1 MRKTTIILTMMAAVA
16 AGAGA
21 MTPQMVSNPA
31 NLKGKEYVNPIIHA
45 DYSDPDVVAS
55 PDGRTFY
62 MTASS
67 FQSAPGLPILK
78 SHDLVNWAIVN
89 YALPDVP
96 PVDYYQAAPRHG
108 KGVWAPC
115 IREHDGRYYIY
126 WGDPDFGVYMVSTDN
141 PEGAWSE
148 PTLVIPGKGLIDPS
162 PLWDKDGKVYLANGW
177 AASRCGF
184 NSVITLWEL
193 TPDGKK
199 AVGTPRIIYDGNDGV
214 NHTVEGPKFYRKGD
228 WYYMFAPAGGVATGW
243 QLVMRSRNIEG
254 PYEAK
259 IVMAQGKSDING
271 PHQGAW
277 VTDSE
282 GKDWFLHFQDK
293 DLYGRLIHLNRM
305 VWREDWPVIGHD
317 ADGDG
322 CGDPVRRWTKPVGSV
337 IQGAL
342 PLQHSKD
349 ASALFQWHADYKP
362 EYGFPLPEG
371 MMRVYGHRTEAV
383 DINLWDVP
391 NLWLQKFPAE
401 EFTVTS
407 RVRVS
412 AKSLSEGATSG
423 IVVMGRDY
431 ARLGLLKKGDAFV
444 LQYAV
449 NHDAD
454 NGGKETVKDITELKP
469 TRVYAAGLMPNL
481 ECDVWL
487 RVTVKRDGKCTL
499 SYSTDG
505 RKFADAGRFTAR
517 VGKWIGAKLGYYS
530 VTPGG
535 VPERGWIDVVED
547 ELGISDK

>member
-1 MRKTTIILTMMAAVA
+1 MFA

-31 NLKGKEYVNPIIHA
+31 NLKGREYVNPIIHA

-55 PDGRTFY
+55 PDGKTFY

-293 DLYGRLIHLNRM
+293 DLYGRVIHLNPM
-305 VWREDWPVIGHD
+305 VWREDWPVIGNNTD
-317 ADGDG
+317 SDG
-322 CGDPVRRWTKPVGSV
+322 CGDPVRRWTKPVGNV

-371 MMRVYGHRTEAV
+371 MIRVYGHRTETV

-449 NHDAD
+449 NQDAD

-505 RKFADAGRFTAR
+505 RKFIDAGRFTAR

-535 VPERGWIDVVED
+535 VTERGWIDVVED
-547 ELGISDK
+547 NLEIN

>member
-1 MRKTTIILTMMAAVA
+1 MMVA

-21 MTPQMVSNPA
+21 MTPQMVSNPD
-31 NLKGKEYVNPIIHA
+31 NQKGREYVNPIIHA

-55 PDGRTFY
+55 PDGKTFY

-96 PVDYYQAAPRHG
+96 PVDYYLAAPRHG

-115 IREHDGRYYIY
+115 IREHAGRYYIY

-141 PEGAWSE
+141 PEGKWDE
-148 PTLVIPGKGLIDPS
+148 PVLVIPGKGMIDPS

-199 AVGTPRIIYDGNDGV
+199 AVSTPKIIYDGNDGV

-254 PYEAK
+254 PYEAR

-293 DLYGRLIHLNRM
+293 DLYGRLIHLNPM
-305 VWREDWPVIGHD
+305 VWREDWPVIGND
-317 ADGDG
+317 TDGDG
-322 CGDPVRRWTKPVGSV
+322 CGDPVRRWTKPAGSV

-362 EYGFPLPEG
+362 EYGFPMPEG

-412 AKSLSEGATSG
+412 VKSLSEGATSG

-431 ARLGLLKKGDAFV
+431 ARLGLLKKGDTFV

-449 NHDAD
+449 NRDAD

-487 RVTVKRDGKCTL
+487 RVTVKRDGKCVL

-505 RKFADAGRFTAR
+505 RKFAEAGQFTAR

-535 VPERGWIDVVED
+535 VSERGWIDVVED
-547 ELGISDK
+547 NLEIN

>member
-1 MRKTTIILTMMAAVA
+1 MKKIAIIGIIGMMVA

-31 NLKGKEYVNPIIHA
+31 NLKGREYVNPIIHA

-55 PDGRTFY
+55 PDGKTFY

-293 DLYGRLIHLNRM
+293 DLYGRVIHLNPM
-305 VWREDWPVIGHD
+305 VWREDWPVIGND
-317 ADGDG
+317 TDGDG

-342 PLQHSKD
+342 PLQHSTD

-431 ARLGLLKKGDAFV
+431 ARLGLLKKGDAFA

-449 NHDAD
+449 NQDAD

-487 RVTVKRDGKCTL
+487 RVTVKRDGKCVL

-505 RKFADAGRFTAR
+505 RKYIDAGRFTAR

-535 VPERGWIDVVED
+535 VTERGWIDVVED
-547 ELGISDK
+547 NLEIN

>member
-1 MRKTTIILTMMAAVA
+1 MFA

-31 NLKGKEYVNPIIHA
+31 NLKGREYVNPIIHA

-55 PDGRTFY
+55 PDGKTFY

-293 DLYGRLIHLNRM
+293 DLYGRLIHLNPM
-305 VWREDWPVIGHD
+305 VWREDWPVIGND
-317 ADGDG
+317 KDGDG
-322 CGDPVRRWTKPVGSV
+322 CGDPVRRWTKPAGSV

-362 EYGFPLPEG
+362 EYGFPMPEG

-431 ARLGLLKKGDAFV
+431 ARLGLLKKGDTFV

-449 NHDAD
+449 NRDAD

-487 RVTVKRDGKCTL
+487 RVTVKRDGKCVL

-505 RKFADAGRFTAR
+505 RKFAEAGQFTAR

-535 VPERGWIDVVED
+535 VSERGWIDVVED
-547 ELGISDK
+547 NLEIN

>member
-1 MRKTTIILTMMAAVA
+1 MKRTTIILTVMAAMT
-16 AGAGA
+16 AGAWA

-31 NLKGKEYVNPIIHA
+31 NLKGREYVNPIIHA

-55 PDGRTFY
+55 PDGKTFY

-141 PEGAWSE
+141 PEGTWDE
-148 PTLVIPGKGLIDPS
+148 PVLVIPGKGLIDPS

-293 DLYGRLIHLNRM
+293 DLYGRLIHLNPM
-305 VWREDWPVIGHD
+305 VWREDWPVIGND

-322 CGDPVRRWTKPVGSV
+322 CGDPVRRWAKPVGSV
-337 IQGAL
+337 IQSAL
-342 PLQHSKD
+342 PLQRSKD

-391 NLWLQKFPAE
+391 NLWLEKFPAE

-454 NGGKETVKDITELKP
+454 NGGKETLKDVTVLKP

-499 SYSTDG
+499 SYSRDG
-505 RKFADAGRFTAR
+505 RKYTDAGQFTAR

-535 VPERGWIDVVED
+535 VSERGWIDVMED
-547 ELGISDK
+547 ELVIRE

>member
-21 MTPQMVSNPA
+21 MAPQMVSNPA
-31 NLKGKEYVNPIIHA
+31 NMKGKEYVNPIIHA

-89 YALPDVP
+89 YALSDVP

-126 WGDPDFGVYMVSTDN
+126 WGDPDFGVYMVSADD

-293 DLYGRLIHLNRM
+293 DLYGRLIHLNPM
-305 VWREDWPVIGHD
+305 VWREDWPVIGND
-317 ADGDG
+317 TDGDG
-322 CGDPVRRWTKPVGSV
+322 CGDPVRRWSKPAGSV

-401 EFTVTS
+401 EFTATS

-449 NHDAD
+449 NRDAD
-454 NGGKETVKDITELKP
+454 NGGKETVKDIAELKP

-505 RKFADAGRFTAR
+505 RKFTDAGRFMAR

-535 VPERGWIDVVED
+535 VTERGWIDVVED
-547 ELGISDK
+547 ELVIR

>member
-31 NLKGKEYVNPIIHA
+31 NMKGKEYVNPIIHA

-126 WGDPDFGVYMVSTDN
+126 WGDPDFGVYMVSTDD

-293 DLYGRLIHLNRM
+293 DLYGRLIHLNPM
-305 VWREDWPVIGHD
+305 VWREDWPVIGND
-317 ADGDG
+317 TDGDG
-322 CGDPVRRWTKPVGSV
+322 CGDPVRRWSKPAGSV

-342 PLQHSKD
+342 PLQRSKD

-362 EYGFPLPEG
+362 EYGFPLSEG
-371 MMRVYGHRTEAV
+371 MMRVYGHRTETV

-407 RVRVS
+407 RVKVS

-487 RVTVKRDGKCTL
+487 RVTVKRDGNCML

-505 RKFADAGRFTAR
+505 RKFKDTGRFTAR

-535 VPERGWIDVVED
+535 VTERGWIDVEED
-547 ELGISDK
+547 ELVVSD

>member
-1 MRKTTIILTMMAAVA
+1 MMVA

-55 PDGRTFY
+55 PDGKTFY

-96 PVDYYQAAPRHG
+96 PVDYYQAAPHHG

-228 WYYMFAPAGGVATGW
+228 WYFMFAPAGGVATGW

-293 DLYGRLIHLNRM
+293 DLYGRVIHLNPM
-305 VWREDWPVIGHD
+305 VWREDWPVIGND
-317 ADGDG
+317 TDGDG
-322 CGDPVRRWTKPVGSV
+322 CGDPVRRWTKPVGNV
-337 IQGAL
+337 ILGAL

-362 EYGFPLPEG
+362 EYGFPLSEG
-371 MMRVYGHRTEAV
+371 MMRVYGHRTETV

-412 AKSLSEGATSG
+412 AKSMSEGATSG

-449 NHDAD
+449 NQDAD
-454 NGGKETVKDITELKP
+454 NCGKETVKDITELKP

-487 RVTVKRDGKCTL
+487 RVTVKRDGNCML

-505 RKFADAGRFTAR
+505 RKFKDAGRFTAR

-535 VPERGWIDVVED
+535 VSERGWIDVMED
-547 ELGISDK
+547 ELVIR

>member
-16 AGAGA
+16 AGAEA

-96 PVDYYQAAPRHG
+96 PVDYYRAAPRHG

-126 WGDPDFGVYMVSTDN
+126 WGDPDFGVYMVSTDD

-293 DLYGRLIHLNRM
+293 DLYGRLIHLNPM
-305 VWREDWPVIGHD
+305 VWREDWPVIGND
-317 ADGDG
+317 TDGDG
-322 CGDPVRRWTKPVGSV
+322 CGDPVRRWTKPAGSV

-371 MMRVYGHRTEAV
+371 MMRVYGHRTETV

-431 ARLGLLKKGDAFV
+431 VRLGLLKKGDAFV

-449 NHDAD
+449 NQDAD
-454 NGGKETVKDITELKP
+454 NGGKEMVKDIAELKP

-487 RVTVKRDGKCTL
+487 RVTVKRDGKCVL

-505 RKFADAGRFTAR
+505 RKYTDVGRFTAR
-517 VGKWIGAKLGYYS
+517 VGKWIGAKLGFYS

-535 VPERGWIDVVED
+535 VSERGWIDVVED
-547 ELGISDK
+547 NLKIN

>member
-1 MRKTTIILTMMAAVA
+1 MVA

-55 PDGRTFY
+55 PDGKTFY

-96 PVDYYQAAPRHG
+96 PVDYYRAEPRHG

-126 WGDPDFGVYMVSTDN
+126 WGDPDFGVYMVSTDD

-193 TPDGKK
+193 TPDGRK

-293 DLYGRLIHLNRM
+293 DLYGRLIHLNPM
-305 VWREDWPVIGHD
+305 VWREDWPVIGND

-337 IQGAL
+337 IQSAL

-431 ARLGLLKKGDAFV
+431 ARLGLLKKDDAFV

-454 NGGKETVKDITELKP
+454 NGGKETEKDITELKP

-487 RVTVKRDGKCTL
+487 RVTVKRDSKCTL

-505 RKFADAGRFTAR
+505 SKYTDAGQFTAR

-535 VPERGWIDVVED
+535 VSERGWIDVMED
-547 ELGISDK
+547 ELVIRE

>member
-1 MRKTTIILTMMAAVA
+1 MMVA

-96 PVDYYQAAPRHG
+96 PVDYYRAEPRHG

-126 WGDPDFGVYMVSTDN
+126 WGDPDFGVYMVSTDD

-293 DLYGRLIHLNRM
+293 DLYGRLIHLNPM
-305 VWREDWPVIGHD
+305 VWREDWPVIGND

-322 CGDPVRRWTKPVGSV
+322 CGDPVRRWSKPTGTV

-371 MMRVYGHRTEAV
+371 RMRVYGHRTDAV

-449 NHDAD
+449 NQDAD

-499 SYSTDG
+499 SYSTDC
-505 RKFADAGRFTAR
+505 RKFIDAGRFTAR

-535 VPERGWIDVVED
+535 VSERGWIDVVED
-547 ELGISDK
+547 NLKIN

>member
-1 MRKTTIILTMMAAVA
+1 MT
-16 AGAGA
+16 AGAWA

-31 NLKGKEYVNPIIHA
+31 NLNGREYVNPIIHA

-55 PDGRTFY
+55 PDGKTFY

-141 PEGAWSE
+141 PEGTWDE
-148 PTLVIPGKGLIDPS
+148 PVLVIPGKGLIDPS

-293 DLYGRLIHLNRM
+293 DLYGRLIHLNPM
-305 VWREDWPVIGHD
+305 VWREDWPVIGND

-342 PLQHSKD
+342 PLQRSND

-371 MMRVYGHRTEAV
+371 MMRVYGHRMEAV

-431 ARLGLLKKGDAFV
+431 ARLGLLKKDDAFV

-454 NGGKETVKDITELKP
+454 NGGKETLKDITELKP

-499 SYSTDG
+499 SYSRDG
-505 RKFADAGRFTAR
+505 RKYTDAGQFTAR

-535 VPERGWIDVVED
+535 VSERGWIDVMED
-547 ELGISDK
+547 ELVIRE

>member
-89 YALPDVP
+89 YALPNVP
-96 PVDYYQAAPRHG
+96 PVDFYRAAPRHG

-126 WGDPDFGVYMVSTDN
+126 WGDPDFGVYMVSTDD

-293 DLYGRLIHLNRM
+293 DLYGRLIHLNPM
-305 VWREDWPVIGHD
+305 VWREDWPVIGND
-317 ADGDG
+317 TDGDG
-322 CGDPVRRWTKPVGSV
+322 CGDPVRRWTKPAGSV

-371 MMRVYGHRTEAV
+371 MMRVYGHRTETV

-391 NLWLQKFPAE
+391 NMWLQKFPAE

-431 ARLGLLKKGDAFV
+431 VRLGLLKKGDAFV

-449 NHDAD
+449 NQDAD

-487 RVTVKRDGKCTL
+487 RVTVKRDGKCVL

-505 RKFADAGRFTAR
+505 RKYTDADRFMAR

-535 VPERGWIDVVED
+535 VSERGWIDVVED
-547 ELGISDK
+547 NLKIN

>member
-1 MRKTTIILTMMAAVA
+1 MMVA

-96 PVDYYQAAPRHG
+96 PVDYYRAAPRHG

-293 DLYGRLIHLNRM
+293 DLYGRLIHLNPM
-305 VWREDWPVIGHD
+305 VWCEDWPVIGND
-317 ADGDG
+317 KDGDG
-322 CGDPVRRWTKPVGSV
+322 CGDPVRKWTKPVGSA

-342 PLQHSKD
+342 PLQRSKD

-371 MMRVYGHRTEAV
+371 MMRVYGHRMEAV

-449 NHDAD
+449 NQDAD
-454 NGGKETVKDITELKP
+454 NGGKETVKDITDLKP

-487 RVTVKRDGKCTL
+487 RVTVKRDGNCML

-505 RKFADAGRFTAR
+505 RKFKDAGRFTAR

-535 VPERGWIDVVED
+535 VSERGWIDVMED
-547 ELGISDK
+547 ELVIR

>member
-1 MRKTTIILTMMAAVA
+1 MMVA

-55 PDGRTFY
+55 PDGKTFY

-96 PVDYYQAAPRHG
+96 PVDYYQAEPRHG

-126 WGDPDFGVYMVSTDN
+126 WGDPDFGVYMVSTDD

-243 QLVMRSRNIEG
+243 QLVMRSRNIQG
-254 PYEAK
+254 PYESR

-282 GKDWFLHFQDK
+282 GKNWFLHFQDK
-293 DLYGRLIHLNRM
+293 DLYGRLIHLNPM
-305 VWREDWPVIGHD
+305 VWREDWPVIGND
-317 ADGDG
+317 TDGDG
-322 CGDPVRRWTKPVGSV
+322 CGDPVRRWSKPAGSV

-371 MMRVYGHRTEAV
+371 MMRVYGHRTDAV

-449 NHDAD
+449 NQDAD
-454 NGGKETVKDITELKP
+454 NGGKETVKDITVLKP

-505 RKFADAGRFTAR
+505 RKFIDAGRFTAR

-535 VPERGWIDVVED
+535 VSERGWIDVVED

>member
-1 MRKTTIILTMMAAVA
+1 MMVA

-31 NLKGKEYVNPIIHA
+31 NMKGREYVNPIIHA

-55 PDGRTFY
+55 PDGKTFY

-96 PVDYYQAAPRHG
+96 PVDYYRAAPRHG

-293 DLYGRLIHLNRM
+293 DLYGRLIHLNPM
-305 VWREDWPVIGHD
+305 VWREDWPVIGRD

-322 CGDPVRRWTKPVGSV
+322 CGDPVRKWTKPVGIA

-342 PLQHSKD
+342 PLQRSKD

-371 MMRVYGHRTEAV
+371 MMRVYGHRMEAV

-391 NLWLQKFPAE
+391 NLWLQKFPAQ
-401 EFTVTS
+401 EFTVMS

-431 ARLGLLKKGDAFV
+431 ARLGLLKKGDTFV

-449 NHDAD
+449 NQDAD
-454 NGGKETVKDITELKP
+454 NGGKETVKDITVLKP

-481 ECDVWL
+481 ECDIWM
-487 RVTVKRDGKCTL
+487 RVTVKRDGKCVL

-505 RKFADAGRFTAR
+505 RKFADACRFTAR

-535 VPERGWIDVVED
+535 VSERGWIDVVED
-547 ELGISDK
+547 ELVISE

>member
-1 MRKTTIILTMMAAVA
+1 MKRTTIILTVMAAMT
-16 AGAGA
+16 AGAMA

-31 NLKGKEYVNPIIHA
+31 NLKGREYVNPIIHA

-115 IREHDGRYYIY
+115 IREHEGRYYIY

-141 PEGAWSE
+141 PEDTWSE

-162 PLWDKDGKVYLANGW
+162 PFWDKDGKVYLANGW

-293 DLYGRLIHLNRM
+293 DLYGRVIHLNPM
-305 VWREDWPVIGHD
+305 IWREDWPVIGND
-317 ADGDG
+317 TDGDG

-337 IQGAL
+337 IQSAL
-342 PLQHSKD
+342 PLQRSKD

-431 ARLGLLKKGDAFV
+431 ARLGLLKKDDAFV

-454 NGGKETVKDITELKP
+454 NGGKETVKDVTELKP

-499 SYSTDG
+499 SYSRDG
-505 RKFADAGRFTAR
+505 RKYTDAGQFTAR

-535 VPERGWIDVVED
+535 VSERGWIDVMED
-547 ELGISDK
+547 ELVIRK

>member
-78 SHDLVNWAIVN
+78 SHDLVNWAVVN

-96 PVDYYQAAPRHG
+96 PVDYYKAAPRHG

-293 DLYGRLIHLNRM
+293 DLYGRLIHLNPM
-305 VWREDWPVIGHD
+305 VWREDWPVIGND
-317 ADGDG
+317 TDGDG
-322 CGDPVRRWTKPVGSV
+322 CGDPVRRWTKPAGSV

-371 MMRVYGHRTEAV
+371 MMRVYGHRTETV

-431 ARLGLLKKGDAFV
+431 VRLGLLKKGDAFV

-449 NHDAD
+449 NQDAD

-487 RVTVKRDGKCTL
+487 RVTVKRDGKSTL

-505 RKFADAGRFTAR
+505 RKYTDAGRFTAR

-535 VPERGWIDVVED
+535 VSERGWIDVVED
-547 ELGISDK
+547 NLKIN

>member
-89 YALPDVP
+89 YALPNVP
-96 PVDYYQAAPRHG
+96 PVDYYRAAPRHG

-126 WGDPDFGVYMVSTDN
+126 WGDPDFGVYMVSTDD

-293 DLYGRLIHLNRM
+293 DLYGRVIHLNPM
-305 VWREDWPVIGHD
+305 IWREDWPVIGND
-317 ADGDG
+317 TDGDG

-337 IQGAL
+337 IQSAL

-391 NLWLQKFPAE
+391 NLWLEKFPAE
-401 EFTVTS
+401 EFAVTS

-431 ARLGLLKKGDAFV
+431 ARLGLLKKDDAFV

-454 NGGKETVKDITELKP
+454 NGGKETVKDVTELKP

-487 RVTVKRDGKCTL
+487 RVTAKRDGKCVL

-505 RKFADAGRFTAR
+505 RKFTDAGQFTAR

-535 VPERGWIDVVED
+535 VSERGWIDVVED
-547 ELGISDK
+547 ELVISE

>member
-1 MRKTTIILTMMAAVA
+1 MVA

-55 PDGRTFY
+55 PDGKTFY

-78 SHDLVNWAIVN
+78 SHDLVNWAVVN

-193 TPDGKK
+193 TADGKK

-228 WYYMFAPAGGVATGW
+228 WYYMFAPAGGVVTGW

-293 DLYGRLIHLNRM
+293 DLYGRVIHLNPM
-305 VWREDWPVIGHD
+305 VWREDWPVIGND
-317 ADGDG
+317 TDGDG
-322 CGDPVRRWTKPVGSV
+322 CGDPVRKWTKPVGSV

-371 MMRVYGHRTEAV
+371 MMRVYGHRTESV

-431 ARLGLLKKGDAFV
+431 ARLGLLKKGDAFA

-449 NHDAD
+449 NQDAD

-487 RVTVKRDGKCTL
+487 RVTVKRDGKCVL

-505 RKFADAGRFTAR
+505 RKFKDAGRFTAR

-535 VPERGWIDVVED
+535 VSERGWIDVVED
-547 ELGISDK
+547 NLKIN

>member
-1 MRKTTIILTMMAAVA
+1 MMVA

-31 NLKGKEYVNPIIHA
+31 NMKGREYVNPIIHA

-55 PDGRTFY
+55 PDGKTFY

-96 PVDYYQAAPRHG
+96 PVDYYRAAPRHG

-177 AASRCGF
+177 AASRYGF

-277 VTDSE
+277 VTDSQ

-293 DLYGRLIHLNRM
+293 DLYGRVIHLNPM
-305 VWREDWPVIGHD
+305 VWREDWPVIGND
-317 ADGDG
+317 TDGDG
-322 CGDPVRRWTKPVGSV
+322 CGDPVRRWTKPAGSV

-342 PLQHSKD
+342 PLQRSKD

-371 MMRVYGHRTEAV
+371 MMRVYGHRTEAA

-412 AKSLSEGATSG
+412 AKSMSEGATSG

-449 NHDAD
+449 NQDAD

-487 RVTVKRDGKCTL
+487 RVTVKRDGNCML

-505 RKFADAGRFTAR
+505 RKFKDAGRFTAR

-535 VPERGWIDVVED
+535 VSERGWIDVMED
-547 ELGISDK
+547 ELVIR

>member
-1 MRKTTIILTMMAAVA
+1 MFA

-31 NLKGKEYVNPIIHA
+31 NLKGREYVNPIIHA

-55 PDGRTFY
+55 PDGKTFY

-141 PEGAWSE
+141 PEGAWRE

-293 DLYGRLIHLNRM
+293 DLYGRVIHLNPM
-305 VWREDWPVIGHD
+305 VWREDWPVIGND
-317 ADGDG
+317 TDGDG
-322 CGDPVRRWTKPVGSV
+322 CGDPVRRWTKPVGNV

-371 MMRVYGHRTEAV
+371 MMRVYGHRTEGV

-431 ARLGLLKKGDAFV
+431 ARLGLLKKGDAFA

-449 NHDAD
+449 NQDAD

-487 RVTVKRDGKCTL
+487 RVTVKRDGNCML

-505 RKFADAGRFTAR
+505 RKFKDAGRFTAR

-535 VPERGWIDVVED
+535 VTERGWIDVVED
-547 ELGISDK
+547 NLEIN

>member
-1 MRKTTIILTMMAAVA
+1 MVA

-31 NLKGKEYVNPIIHA
+31 NLKGREYVNPIIHA

-55 PDGRTFY
+55 PDGKTFY

-199 AVGTPRIIYDGNDGV
+199 AEGTPRIIYDGNDGV

-293 DLYGRLIHLNRM
+293 DLYGRVIHLNPM
-305 VWREDWPVIGHD
+305 VWREDWPVIGND
-317 ADGDG
+317 TDGDG
-322 CGDPVRRWTKPVGSV
+322 CGDPVRRWTKPVENV

-371 MMRVYGHRTEAV
+371 MMRVYGHRTEGV

-449 NHDAD
+449 NQDAD

-505 RKFADAGRFTAR
+505 RKFIDAGRFTAR

-535 VPERGWIDVVED
+535 VTERGWIDVVED
-547 ELGISDK
+547 NLEIN

>member
-1 MRKTTIILTMMAAVA
+1 MVA

-126 WGDPDFGVYMVSTDN
+126 WGDPDFGVYMVSTDD

-148 PTLVIPGKGLIDPS
+148 PALVIPGKGLIDPS

-277 VTDSE
+277 VIDSE
-282 GKDWFLHFQDK
+282 CKDWFLHFQDK
-293 DLYGRLIHLNRM
+293 DLYGRVIHLNPM
-305 VWREDWPVIGHD
+305 VWREDWPVIGND
-317 ADGDG
+317 TDGDG

-371 MMRVYGHRTEAV
+371 MIRVYGYRTETV

-407 RVRVS
+407 RVKVS

-431 ARLGLLKKGDAFV
+431 ARLGLLKKGDAFA

-449 NHDAD
+449 NQDAD
-454 NGGKETVKDITELKP
+454 NGGKEMVKDITELKP

-505 RKFADAGRFTAR
+505 SKFTDAGRFTAR
-517 VGKWIGAKLGYYS
+517 EGKWIGAKLGYYS

-535 VPERGWIDVVED
+535 VSERGWIDVVED
-547 ELGISDK
+547 NLKIN

>member
-1 MRKTTIILTMMAAVA
+1 MMVA

-55 PDGRTFY
+55 PDGKTFY

-96 PVDYYQAAPRHG
+96 PVDYYQAEPRHG

-148 PTLVIPGKGLIDPS
+148 PTLVIRGKGLIDPS

-282 GKDWFLHFQDK
+282 GRDWFLHFQDK
-293 DLYGRLIHLNRM
+293 DLYGRVIHLNPM
-305 VWREDWPVIGHD
+305 VWREDWPVIGND
-317 ADGDG
+317 TDGDG
-322 CGDPVRRWTKPVGSV
+322 CGDPVRRWTKPVGNV

-407 RVRVS
+407 RVKVS
-412 AKSLSEGATSG
+412 AKSMSEGATSG

-431 ARLGLLKKGDAFV
+431 ARLGLLKKGDAFM

-449 NHDAD
+449 NQDAD

-505 RKFADAGRFTAR
+505 RKFIDAGRFTAR

-535 VPERGWIDVVED
+535 VSERGWIDVVED
-547 ELGISDK
+547 NLKIN

>member
-1 MRKTTIILTMMAAVA
+1 MKRTTIILTVMAAMT

-89 YALPDVP
+89 YALSDVP

-126 WGDPDFGVYMVSTDN
+126 WGDPDFGVYMVSTDD

-148 PTLVIPGKGLIDPS
+148 PALVIPGKGLIDPS

-293 DLYGRLIHLNRM
+293 DLYGRLIHLNPM
-305 VWREDWPVIGHD
+305 VWREDWPVIGND
-317 ADGDG
+317 TDGDG
-322 CGDPVRRWTKPVGSV
+322 CGDPVRRWSKPAGSV

-401 EFTVTS
+401 EFTATS

-444 LQYAV
+444 LQYAA
-449 NHDAD
+449 NRDAD
-454 NGGKETVKDITELKP
+454 NGGKETVKDIAELKP

-505 RKFADAGRFTAR
+505 RKFTDAGRFTAR

-530 VTPGG
+530 VTSGG
-535 VPERGWIDVVED
+535 VTERGWIDVVED
-547 ELGISDK
+547 ELVIR

>member
-1 MRKTTIILTMMAAVA
+1 MMVA

-126 WGDPDFGVYMVSTDN
+126 WGDPDFGVYMVSTDD

-148 PTLVIPGKGLIDPS
+148 PALVIPGKGLIDPS

-277 VTDSE
+277 VIDSE
-282 GKDWFLHFQDK
+282 CKDWFLHFQDK
-293 DLYGRLIHLNRM
+293 DLYGRVIHLNPM
-305 VWREDWPVIGHD
+305 VWREDWPVIGND
-317 ADGDG
+317 TDGDG

-371 MMRVYGHRTEAV
+371 MIRVYGYRTETV

-407 RVRVS
+407 RVKVS

-431 ARLGLLKKGDAFV
+431 ARLGLLKKGDAFA

-449 NHDAD
+449 NQDAD
-454 NGGKETVKDITELKP
+454 NGGKEMVKDITELKP

-505 RKFADAGRFTAR
+505 SKFTDAGRFTAR
-517 VGKWIGAKLGYYS
+517 EGKWIGAKLGYYS

-535 VPERGWIDVVED
+535 VSERGWIDVVED
-547 ELGISDK
+547 NLKIN

>member
-1 MRKTTIILTMMAAVA
+1 MKRTTIILTVMAAMT
-16 AGAGA
+16 AGAWA

-55 PDGRTFY
+55 PDGKTFY

-115 IREHDGRYYIY
+115 IREHEGRYYIY

-141 PEGAWSE
+141 PEDSWSE

-293 DLYGRLIHLNRM
+293 DLYGRLIHLNPM
-305 VWREDWPVIGHD
+305 VWREDWPVIGND

-362 EYGFPLPEG
+362 ECGFPLPEG

-449 NHDAD
+449 NQDAD
-454 NGGKETVKDITELKP
+454 NCGKETVKDITELKP

-505 RKFADAGRFTAR
+505 SKFIDAGRFTAR

-535 VPERGWIDVVED
+535 VSERGWIDVVED
-547 ELGISDK
+547 NLKIN

>member
-1 MRKTTIILTMMAAVA
+1 MVA

-31 NLKGKEYVNPIIHA
+31 NMKGKEYVNPIIHA

-126 WGDPDFGVYMVSTDN
+126 WGDPDFGVYMVSTDD

-293 DLYGRLIHLNRM
+293 DLYGRLIHLNPM
-305 VWREDWPVIGHD
+305 VWREDWPVIGND
-317 ADGDG
+317 TDGDG
-322 CGDPVRRWTKPVGSV
+322 CGDPVRRWSKPAGSV

-371 MMRVYGHRTEAV
+371 MMRVYGHRTDAV

-449 NHDAD
+449 NQDAD
-454 NGGKETVKDITELKP
+454 NGGKEMVKDITELKP

-487 RVTVKRDGKCTL
+487 RVTVKRDGNCML

-505 RKFADAGRFTAR
+505 RKFKDAGRFTAR

-535 VPERGWIDVVED
+535 VTERGWIDVEED
-547 ELGISDK
+547 ELVVSD

>member
-1 MRKTTIILTMMAAVA
+1 MMVA

-31 NLKGKEYVNPIIHA
+31 NLKGREYVNPIIHA

-55 PDGRTFY
+55 PDGKTFY

-282 GKDWFLHFQDK
+282 SKDWFLHFQDK
-293 DLYGRLIHLNRM
+293 DLYGRVIHLNPM
-305 VWREDWPVIGHD
+305 VWREDWPVIGND
-317 ADGDG
+317 TDGDG

-342 PLQHSKD
+342 PLQHSTD

-371 MMRVYGHRTEAV
+371 MMRVYGHRTEGV

-454 NGGKETVKDITELKP
+454 NGGKEMVKDITELKP

-487 RVTVKRDGKCTL
+487 RVTVKRDGNCML

-505 RKFADAGRFTAR
+505 RKFKDAGRFTAR

-535 VPERGWIDVVED
+535 VTERGWIDVVED
-547 ELGISDK
+547 NLEIN

>member
-1 MRKTTIILTMMAAVA
+1 MKRTTIILTVMAAMT
-16 AGAGA
+16 AGAWA

-31 NLKGKEYVNPIIHA
+31 NLNGREYVNPIIHA

-55 PDGRTFY
+55 PDGKTFY

-141 PEGAWSE
+141 PEGTWDE
-148 PTLVIPGKGLIDPS
+148 PVLVIPGKGLIDPS

-293 DLYGRLIHLNRM
+293 DLYGRLIHLNPM
-305 VWREDWPVIGHD
+305 VWREDWPVIGND

-342 PLQHSKD
+342 PLQRSND

-371 MMRVYGHRTEAV
+371 MMRVYGHRMEAV

-431 ARLGLLKKGDAFV
+431 ARLGLLKKDDAFV

-454 NGGKETVKDITELKP
+454 NGGKETLKDITELKP

-499 SYSTDG
+499 SYSRDG
-505 RKFADAGRFTAR
+505 RKYTDAGQFTAR

-535 VPERGWIDVVED
+535 VSERGWIDVMED
-547 ELGISDK
+547 ELVIRE

>member
-1 MRKTTIILTMMAAVA
+1 MVAV
-16 AGAGA
+16 GAGA
-21 MTPQMVSNPA
+21 MTPQMVSNPD
-31 NLKGKEYVNPIIHA
+31 NLKGREYVNPIIHA

-78 SHDLVNWAIVN
+78 SHDLVNWAVVN

-126 WGDPDFGVYMVSTDN
+126 WGDPDFGVYMVSTDD

-293 DLYGRLIHLNRM
+293 DLYGRLIHLNPM
-305 VWREDWPVIGHD
+305 VWREDWPVIGND

-337 IQGAL
+337 IQSAL

-454 NGGKETVKDITELKP
+454 NGGKETVKDVTELKP

-487 RVTVKRDGKCTL
+487 RVTAKRDGKCVL

-505 RKFADAGRFTAR
+505 RKFTDAGQFTAR

-535 VPERGWIDVVED
+535 VSERGWIDVVED
-547 ELGISDK
+547 ELVISE

>member
-1 MRKTTIILTMMAAVA
+1 MVA

-55 PDGRTFY
+55 PDGKTFY

-96 PVDYYQAAPRHG
+96 PVDYYRAEPRHG

-126 WGDPDFGVYMVSTDN
+126 WGDPDFGVYMVSTDD

-148 PTLVIPGKGLIDPS
+148 PMLVIPGKGLIDPS

-193 TPDGKK
+193 TPDGRK

-293 DLYGRLIHLNRM
+293 DLYGRVIHLNPM
-305 VWREDWPVIGHD
+305 VWCEDWPVIGND
-317 ADGDG
+317 TDGDG
-322 CGDPVRRWTKPVGSV
+322 CGDPVRRWTKPVGNV

-449 NHDAD
+449 NQDAD
-454 NGGKETVKDITELKP
+454 NCGKETVKDITELKP

-487 RVTVKRDGKCTL
+487 RVTVKRDGKCVL

-505 RKFADAGRFTAR
+505 RKYTDSGRFTAR

-535 VPERGWIDVVED
+535 VSERGWIDVVED
-547 ELGISDK
+547 ELVIRE

>member
-1 MRKTTIILTMMAAVA
+1 MMVA

-55 PDGRTFY
+55 PDGKTFY

-96 PVDYYQAAPRHG
+96 PVDYYQAEPRHG

-126 WGDPDFGVYMVSTDN
+126 WGDPDFGVYMVSTDD

-243 QLVMRSRNIEG
+243 QLVMRSRNIQG
-254 PYEAK
+254 PYESR

-293 DLYGRLIHLNRM
+293 DLYGRLTHLNPM
-305 VWREDWPVIGHD
+305 VWREDWPVIGND
-317 ADGDG
+317 TDGDG
-322 CGDPVRRWTKPVGSV
+322 CGDPVRRWSKPAGSV

-371 MMRVYGHRTEAV
+371 MMRVYGHRTDAV

-449 NHDAD
+449 NQDAD

-505 RKFADAGRFTAR
+505 RKFIDAGRFTAR

-535 VPERGWIDVVED
+535 VSERGWIDVVED

>member
-1 MRKTTIILTMMAAVA
+1 MAAVA

-55 PDGRTFY
+55 RDGRTFY

-96 PVDYYQAAPRHG
+96 PVDYYRAAPRHG

-193 TPDGKK
+193 TPDGRK

-293 DLYGRLIHLNRM
+293 DLYGRLIHLNPM
-305 VWREDWPVIGHD
+305 VWREDWPVIGND
-317 ADGDG
+317 KDGDG
-322 CGDPVRRWTKPVGSV
+322 CGDPVRKWTKPVGSA

-342 PLQHSKD
+342 PLQRSKD

-371 MMRVYGHRTEAV
+371 MMRVYGHRMEAV

-391 NLWLQKFPAE
+391 NLWLQKSPAE

-444 LQYAV
+444 LQYVV

-454 NGGKETVKDITELKP
+454 NGGKETVKDITVLKP

-481 ECDVWL
+481 ECDIWM
-487 RVTVKRDGKCTL
+487 RVTVKCDGRCVL

-505 RKFADAGRFTAR
+505 RKFTDAARFTAR

-535 VPERGWIDVVED
+535 VSERGWIDVVED
-547 ELGISDK
+547 ELVIRE

>member
-1 MRKTTIILTMMAAVA
+1 MMVA

-31 NLKGKEYVNPIIHA
+31 NMKGKEYVNPIIHA

-126 WGDPDFGVYMVSTDN
+126 WGDPDFGVYMVSTDD

-293 DLYGRLIHLNRM
+293 DLYGRLIHLNPM
-305 VWREDWPVIGHD
+305 VWREDWPVIGND
-317 ADGDG
+317 TDGDG
-322 CGDPVRRWTKPVGSV
+322 CGDPVRRWSKPAGSV

-371 MMRVYGHRTEAV
+371 MMRVYGHRTDAV

-449 NHDAD
+449 NQDAD
-454 NGGKETVKDITELKP
+454 NGGKEMVKDITELKP

-487 RVTVKRDGKCTL
+487 RVTVKRDGNCML

-505 RKFADAGRFTAR
+505 RKFKDAGRFTAR

-535 VPERGWIDVVED
+535 VTERGWIDVEED
-547 ELGISDK
+547 ELVVSD

>member
-1 MRKTTIILTMMAAVA
+1 MMVA

-31 NLKGKEYVNPIIHA
+31 NMKGREYVNPIIHA

-55 PDGRTFY
+55 PDGKTFY

-96 PVDYYQAAPRHG
+96 PVDYYQAAPHHG

-115 IREHDGRYYIY
+115 IREHDGKYYIY
-126 WGDPDFGVYMVSTDN
+126 WGDPDFGVYMVSTDD

-148 PTLVIPGKGLIDPS
+148 LTLVIPGKGLIDPS

-193 TPDGKK
+193 TADGKK

-293 DLYGRLIHLNRM
+293 DLYGRVIHLNPM
-305 VWREDWPVIGHD
+305 VWREDWPVIGND
-317 ADGDG
+317 TDGDG
-322 CGDPVRRWTKPVGSV
+322 CGDPVRRWTKPVGNV

-431 ARLGLLKKGDAFV
+431 ARLGLLKKGDAFA

-449 NHDAD
+449 NQDAD

-487 RVTVKRDGKCTL
+487 RVTVKRDGKCVL

-505 RKFADAGRFTAR
+505 SKFTDAGRFTAR

-535 VPERGWIDVVED
+535 VSERGWIDVVED
-547 ELGISDK
+547 NLKIN

>member
-1 MRKTTIILTMMAAVA
+1 MMVA

-55 PDGRTFY
+55 PDGKTFY

-96 PVDYYQAAPRHG
+96 PVDYYQAEPRHG

-126 WGDPDFGVYMVSTDN
+126 WGDPDFGVYMVSTDD

-243 QLVMRSRNIEG
+243 QLVMRSRNIQG
-254 PYEAK
+254 PYESR

-293 DLYGRLIHLNRM
+293 DLYGRLIHLNPM
-305 VWREDWPVIGHD
+305 VWREDWPVIGND
-317 ADGDG
+317 TDGDG
-322 CGDPVRRWTKPVGSV
+322 CGDPVRRWSKPVGSV

-371 MMRVYGHRTEAV
+371 MMRVYGHRTDAV

-449 NHDAD
+449 NQDAD

-505 RKFADAGRFTAR
+505 RKFIDAGRFTAR

-535 VPERGWIDVVED
+535 VSERGWIDVVED